1 MKDKAEKKKLSFRET
16 IRIAWKPYRRLYSY
30 VLPYKWR
37 FFLGLFLGFLFG
49 ATNGV
54 LPLVMGQVTGAI
66 FHGATPN
73 AKTLTHRSDLLNAGG
88 SINSIFFIC
97 LLIPAVMTARSILSY
112 GSTYYMNWVSNRA
125 VTDIRDELFRK
136 IINQSMDFFNRMQS
150 GVLMSR
156 ISNNTMAMQVALTQV
171 SSDVFK
177 HPITIV
183 FALLVL
189 IYMDWKFTLAALI
202 LFPSCIIPIQ
212 VFGKRARRAMEQQQE
227 DLGKMSVT
235 MQEAFAGIRVVKSFG
250 REEQQ
255 EKSFARSTMLQFRN
269 MMRMIKATEAAGPL
283 IEVLAAI
290 GVGWALLYVYATNL
304 TAGRFF
310 ALLTGIFIL
319 YDPAK
324 NLSKLRVIMQRSIAA
339 TEGIFA
345 ILDTPVTI
353 QDAPDAKTLQSS
365 EGRIDFDNVTF
376 RYAGTS
382 IDALSHVTLRI
393 EPGKSYALVG
403 ASGAGKS
410 TILSLILRLYDPTS
424 GAVRIDGSDLRG
436 LTQQSLRE
444 QIGLVTQETFLFHDT
459 IYNNILFGRLDAT
472 RDDVYRAAQM
482 AYAHEFILAQPKKY
496 DTLVGD
502 KGMLLSGGQQQR
514 LAIARAV
521 LKNAPILLLDEA
533 TSALDSESEKQIQ
546 MALQTL
552 AAGRTVVAIAH
563 RLSTILSS
571 DQIIVMENGRVKE
584 IGTHAELLAKSG
596 YYRRLYD
603 LQFNRGVEHKDP
615 EPEELFEVVS

>member
-1 MKDKAEKKKLSFRET
+1 MKDKAEKKKLSWRET
-16 IRIAWKPYRRLYSY
+16 VRIAWKPYRRLYSY

-37 FFLGLFLGFLFG
+37 FVLGLLLGALFAG
-49 ATNGV
+49 TNGI
-54 LPLVMGQVTGAI
+54 LPLVMGHVTGTI
-66 FHGATPN
+66 FHGAAPS
-73 AKTLTHRSDLLNAGG
+73 AQTLAHRSELLNAGG
-88 SINSIFFIC
+88 SVKAIFFTC
-97 LLIPAVMTARSILSY
+97 LLIPAVMTARSLLSF

-125 VTDIRDELFRK
+125 VTDIKNELFSN
-136 IINQSMDFFNRMQS
+136 IINQSMDFFNRMQA

-156 ISNNTMAMQVALTQV
+156 ISNNTMAMQMALTQV
-171 SSDVFK
+171 SSDAFK
-177 HPITIV
+177 HPITIL
-183 FALLVL
+183 FALVVL
-189 IYMDWKFTLAALI
+189 IYIDWKFTLAALI

-212 VFGKRARRAMEQQQE
+212 VFGRRARRAMQEQQE

-235 MQEAFAGIRVVKSFG
+235 MQESFAGIRVVKSFA
-250 REEQQ
+250 REHEQ

-269 MMRMIKATEAAGPL
+269 MMRMIKATEASGPL
-283 IEVLAAI
+283 VEVLGAI
-290 GVGWALLYVYATNL
+290 GACWALLYVYAANL
-304 TAGRFF
+304 TAGRFI

-324 NLSKLRVIMQRSIAA
+324 NLSKLRIMMQRSIAA
-339 TEGIFA
+339 MEGIFA
-345 ILDTPVTI
+345 ILDTKATI
-353 QDAPDAKTLQSS
+353 QDAPNAKLLQSS

-382 IDALSHVTLRI
+382 VDALSHVTLKI

-424 GAVRIDGSDLRG
+424 GAVRIDGNDLRG

-482 AYAHEFILAQPKKY
+482 AYAHEFILAQPRKY
-496 DTLVGD
+496 DTVIGD

-546 MALQTL
+546 MALKTL
-552 AAGRTVVAIAH
+552 AAGKTVVAIAH

-571 DQIIVMENGRVKE
+571 NQIIVMDNGRVKE

-603 LQFNRGVEHKDP
+603 LQFNRGADHKQP
-615 EPEELFEVVS
+615 EPDELFEVVT

>member
-1 MKDKAEKKKLSFRET
+1 
-16 IRIAWKPYRRLYSY
+16 
-30 VLPYKWR
+30 
-37 FFLGLFLGFLFG
+37 
-49 ATNGV
+49 
-54 LPLVMGQVTGAI
+54 
-66 FHGATPN
+66 
-73 AKTLTHRSDLLNAGG
+73 
-88 SINSIFFIC
+88 
-97 LLIPAVMTARSILSY
+97 
-112 GSTYYMNWVSNRA
+112 
-125 VTDIRDELFRK
+125 
-136 IINQSMDFFNRMQS
+136 
-150 GVLMSR
+150 
-156 ISNNTMAMQVALTQV
+156 
-171 SSDVFK
+171 
-177 HPITIV
+177 
-183 FALLVL
+183 
-189 IYMDWKFTLAALI
+189 MDWKFTFVALI

-212 VFGKRARRAMEQQQE
+212 VFGKRARRAMQEQQE

-235 MQEAFAGIRVVKSFG
+235 MQETFAGIRVVKSFA

-269 MMRMIKATEAAGPL
+269 MMRMIKATEITGPL
-283 IEVLAAI
+283 IEVLGAI
-290 GVGWALLYVYATNL
+290 GVGWALLYVYAANL
-304 TAGRFF
+304 HVGRFF
-310 ALLTGIFIL
+310 ALFTGIYIL

-365 EGRIDFDNVTF
+365 QGRIDFDNVTF

-552 AAGRTVVAIAH
+552 AAGKTVVAIAH

-571 DQIIVMENGRVKE
+571 DQIIVMLARQIEEGAPADVFFSADEAQMNRLQNKIAPATRCDLLTNVLVVIARKDSAQNL
-584 IGTHAELLAKSG
+584 TELSDLAKPEVARIVIADPQGVPAGVYAKEVLTKAKLWDRIEPKVAPVENVRAALAVVEAGNADAGFVYKTDAMISAKVRIVLEIPVEFAPKIVYPAAIVAG
-596 YYRRLYD
+596 SPHQDQAQRFLAFLKTEEAGQIFRRLGFGIT
-603 LQFNRGVEHKDP
+603 Q
-615 EPEELFEVVS
+615 

>member
-1 MKDKAEKKKLSFRET
+1 
-16 IRIAWKPYRRLYSY
+16 
-30 VLPYKWR
+30 
-37 FFLGLFLGFLFG
+37 
-49 ATNGV
+49 
-54 LPLVMGQVTGAI
+54 
-66 FHGATPN
+66 
-73 AKTLTHRSDLLNAGG
+73 
-88 SINSIFFIC
+88 
-97 LLIPAVMTARSILSY
+97 
-112 GSTYYMNWVSNRA
+112 
-125 VTDIRDELFRK
+125 
-136 IINQSMDFFNRMQS
+136 MQS

-183 FALLVL
+183 FALVVL

-235 MQEAFAGIRVVKSFG
+235 MQEAFAGIRVVKSFA

-365 EGRIDFDNVTF
+365 QGRIDFDNVTF

-382 IDALSHVTLRI
+382 IDALSHVASENRT
-393 EPGKSYALVG
+393 GKKLC
-403 ASGAGKS
+403 
-410 TILSLILRLYDPTS
+410 
-424 GAVRIDGSDLRG
+424 
-436 LTQQSLRE
+436 
-444 QIGLVTQETFLFHDT
+444 
-459 IYNNILFGRLDAT
+459 
-472 RDDVYRAAQM
+472 
-482 AYAHEFILAQPKKY
+482 
-496 DTLVGD
+496 
-502 KGMLLSGGQQQR
+502 
-514 LAIARAV
+514 
-521 LKNAPILLLDEA
+521 
-533 TSALDSESEKQIQ
+533 
-546 MALQTL
+546 
-552 AAGRTVVAIAH
+552 AGR
-563 RLSTILSS
+563 R
-571 DQIIVMENGRVKE
+571 Q
-584 IGTHAELLAKSG
+584 
-596 YYRRLYD
+596 RR
-603 LQFNRGVEHKDP
+603 R
-615 EPEELFEVVS
+615 